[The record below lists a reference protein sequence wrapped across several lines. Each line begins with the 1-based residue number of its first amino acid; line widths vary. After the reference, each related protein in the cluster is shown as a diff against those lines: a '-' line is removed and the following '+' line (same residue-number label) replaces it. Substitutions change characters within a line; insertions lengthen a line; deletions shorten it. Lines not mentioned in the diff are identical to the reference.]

1 MRHSSTAKGLAPGVA
16 RRVALWSF
24 PALVLVLLTDACATR
39 TELVTTAS
47 LRAEECGLFPDGDEA
62 DTVTI
67 ALTERVDPT
76 HARWPQNDSE
86 RLLFRH
92 FYETLIR
99 VDCRGRAYPGLAE
112 SVRADEGGRRWIFSL
127 RANARY
133 WDGSAVTASAIV
145 SGWLSDETSARHL
158 RAAGI
163 SLRSVTAINDR
174 TLSVALN
181 DRHASLPHLF
191 ADPVLAVAKP
201 DSSSRWPQG
210 TGPYQ
215 VVPHAHGT
223 GESLSEHFS
232 TAYPVTSKSEVHRPV
247 VRFQLAY
254 GVDPRDVLDGGVDL
268 LVTSDRAVMA
278 YAARRVQLALV
289 RLPWQ
294 RTYALLSPG
303 WVRRASMAILE
314 AESLGTMVPLG
325 FREAL
330 ARDAV
335 RAEARGARSPF
346 WWEDMAGCRVSVQS
360 AAASRAV
367 SGAGSESG
375 RRRIVYN
382 RDDPTARD
390 LAERMVALIGSAG
403 SDLQPS
409 DALSFFRFEFF
420 EGDARLVAAG
430 LGPEEFAAA
439 LDAGD
444 ESAYI
449 LALPR
454 RALDRC
460 QQVQALVSA
469 ADWLA
474 AGAAGELGL
483 SLVLAPLVDTRSR
496 AIVRR
501 GLSGLV
507 ASWDG
512 TVFLGGAD
520 WARGER

>member
-1 MRHSSTAKGLAPGVA
+1 
-16 RRVALWSF
+16 
-24 PALVLVLLTDACATR
+24 
-39 TELVTTAS
+39 
-47 LRAEECGLFPDGDEA
+47 
-62 DTVTI
+62 
-67 ALTERVDPT
+67 
-76 HARWPQNDSE
+76 
-86 RLLFRH
+86 
-92 FYETLIR
+92 
-99 VDCRGRAYPGLAE
+99 
-112 SVRADEGGRRWIFSL
+112 
-127 RANARY
+127 
-133 WDGSAVTASAIV
+133 
-145 SGWLSDETSARHL
+145 
-158 RAAGI
+158 
-163 SLRSVTAINDR
+163 
-174 TLSVALN
+174 
-181 DRHASLPHLF
+181 
-191 ADPVLAVAKP
+191 
-201 DSSSRWPQG
+201 
-210 TGPYQ
+210 
-215 VVPHAHGT
+215 
-223 GESLSEHFS
+223 
-232 TAYPVTSKSEVHRPV
+232 
-247 VRFQLAY
+247 
-254 GVDPRDVLDGGVDL
+254 
-268 LVTSDRAVMA
+268 
-278 YAARRVQLALV
+278 
-289 RLPWQ
+289 
-294 RTYALLSPG
+294 
-303 WVRRASMAILE
+303 MAILE

-346 WWEDMAGCRVSVQS
+346 WWEDVAGCRVSVQP

-367 SGAGSESG
+367 SGARARAESG

-390 LAERMVALIGSAG
+390 LAERMVALAG
-403 SDLQPS
+403 STGSDVQPS
-409 DALSFFRFEFF
+409 DALSFLRFEFF

-430 LGPEEFAAA
+430 LGREEFAAA

-460 QQVQALVSA
+460 QQVQALVGA
-469 ADWLA
+469 ADWLAAGA

-501 GLSGLV
+501 GLSGLM